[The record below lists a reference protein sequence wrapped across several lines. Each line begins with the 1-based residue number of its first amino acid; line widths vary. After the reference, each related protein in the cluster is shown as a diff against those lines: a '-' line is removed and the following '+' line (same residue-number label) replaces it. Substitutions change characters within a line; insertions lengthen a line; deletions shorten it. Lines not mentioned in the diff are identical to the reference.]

1 MASVSVEQNTIVRRT
16 IENYLDTINKYCY
29 EKGISRMPVP
39 NLNYLLRGT
48 TGGTAN
54 STTFTI
60 SLNEILLLENW
71 DLYQI
76 RTIPHELAHLATT
89 HLFGYQRQAHGR
101 HWKFVMKTLFGLEP
115 SRCHNM
121 DTTNSM
127 VRNTK
132 YFEYTCGCNTKH
144 VISSV
149 KHNKILR
156 GRTVYSCSGCRGVI
170 YYLNKTTDKRTLMA
184 ERKAK
189 A

>member
-1 MASVSVEQNTIVRRT
+1 MASISIEQNATVRRT
-16 IENYLDTINKYCY
+16 LEHYLDIINKYCDA
-29 EKGISRMPVP
+29 KGKSHMPSP

-54 STTFTI
+54 HTTFTI

-76 RTIPHELAHLATT
+76 KTIPHELAHLAVTF
-89 HLFGYQRQAHGR
+89 LFGYQKQIHGR

-121 DTTNSM
+121 DISNSM

-132 YFEYTCGCNTKH
+132 YFEYTCNCNYQH
-144 VISSV
+144 LVSSI

-156 GRTVYSCSGCRGVI
+156 GKVYTCNTCRSNI
-170 YYLNKTTDKRTLMA
+170 YFINKITDKRTIMA

-189 A
+189 V